1 MIKKFTPAV
10 KLILLFSVVVFSLS
24 LSAQSVLIDHNFQVT
39 ALPAGVTSNGAISP
53 TKAADGVCSQGMI
66 QINTGQFLQ
75 VDIPSCSV
83 FRLHM
88 KSTSSSA
95 RLVTVKYRLD
105 GQATYTTLTTN
116 LSVQT
121 AAAFNL
127 HALFPVLVS
136 SVPVSVRIETAG
148 NIQVHDL
155 YVMSN
160 GSQSAE
166 AEITAFKL
174 NGQIGTETINS
185 TAGTIAINVPL
196 GTSLSSAIPQ
206 NVSISAQASINPL
219 ASAAQNFTVPV
230 VYTVTAQNGTTKNWT
245 VNVTQ
250 IASPAKEITA
260 FVLSSSQI
268 GAATINS
275 AAGTIGITMPN
286 TVNITNIS
294 PTSITTSANATISP
308 SVATAQNFTAPV
320 TYTVTAQD
328 GSTKSW
334 VVNVT
339 LIDPSATFFDYQ
351 AEAATF
357 TGTVD
362 NNHTGFTGAGFI
374 NFVAGGENEIVFTIC
389 QVQAGSRTV
398 KFRYSLANDEDR
410 KGKLFV
416 NDVYIQTL
424 AFPRTNLFTDW
435 AEEIAS
441 VNLQQG
447 INNIKLTW
455 DTTDGPNLDKMMLTG
470 QACNEFTLLT
480 SATNGGTV
488 TLTPARNNNR
498 YFEGEVVTAL
508 AAGTPSI
515 IFNNWSGDISGNTN
529 PSTFTINTNK
539 TIVANFSVVPTYRL
553 NVVVTGMGQVN
564 LNPPGGEYAANT
576 VVTLTPQTVLGS
588 TFTGWSGDLSGSVT
602 PGSITMTGIKN
613 VTANFTSPYSF
624 NFDNVKGF
632 AATSGDGFNGPTTGG
647 QCASD
652 TVFINSPA
660 QFNLLCESL
669 YYRQQAYKNNVTTMG
684 MKKAPL
690 VIVLKAG
697 IYDGTQSL
705 STNGAKVYGNYM
717 MDIPEQGD
725 LTLVGES
732 NVVFKIG
739 INVKRAWNILI
750 RNITFY
756 DYQDDG
762 INIGYPQTHHVWIDH
777 CTFGHPTAMPVD
789 QNHPDGGCDVK
800 DGASYVTISWCLF
813 RNSWKTSLIG
823 HSDNNG
829 ATDVGRLKVTMINN
843 HFYNTNSRNPR
854 VRFGEVHV
862 VNNLSEDV
870 RLYGIAAANSAKV
883 FAENNFY
890 LNTDWPMYADRTVAD
905 FKLVYGNNSDNT
917 YTSKTG
923 NYPAL
928 GLKQVGNEYDD
939 TGLPVITAQL
949 NAAMKNPGGRS
960 VKFDELNP
968 TSVFDPHTYYSYTPL
983 SAQEVKVVVPLYAG
997 ADKVN
1002 FTTSNC
1008 STMPLQLLSFD
1019 AVLAETP
1026 TKHVKLIWSTANEVN
1041 SLRFD
1046 IEKSSDGRNFKKIG
1060 SQVAINLSGLHQ
1072 YSFLDNEPLPGISYY
1087 RLKQVDVDGAV
1098 TNSQIVSVNN
1108 RSAIQLAAY
1117 PNPADDRVTV
1127 LHPKVAGNSSLR
1139 ITDATGRMLMSSS
1152 IIAGSSLTNLNISSL
1167 VSGNYFIIYE
1177 NGIDRLVIKLVRL

>member
-1 MIKKFTPAV
+1 MIKNFTATIKFV
-10 KLILLFSVVVFSLS
+10 LLSSLVIFSLS

-39 ALPAGVTSNGAISP
+39 TLPAGVTSNGAISP

-95 RLVTVKYRLD
+95 RLVTVKYKLD
-105 GQATYTTLTTN
+105 GQSTYTTLTTN

-127 HALFPVLVS
+127 QTLFPVLIS
-136 SVPVSVRIETAG
+136 SIPVTVLIETAG

-166 AEITAFKL
+166 AEVTAFKL
-174 NGQIGTETINS
+174 NGQIGNETINS
-185 TAGTIAINVPL
+185 SAGTIAINVPL
-196 GTSLSSAIPQ
+196 GTSLTSVIPQ
-206 NVSISAQASINPL
+206 AVSISSQASINPP
-219 ASAAQNFTVPV
+219 ATSAQNFTAPV
-230 VYTVTAQNGTTKNWT
+230 VYTVTAQNGATKNWT
-245 VNVTQ
+245 VTVTQ
-250 IASPAKEITA
+250 VASPAKEITA

-268 GAATINS
+268 GNATINS

-286 TVNITNIS
+286 TVNLTNIS
-294 PTSITTSANATISP
+294 PSSITISANATIAP
-308 SVATAQNFTAPV
+308 SATAAQNFTSPV

-334 VVNVT
+334 TVNVT
-339 LIDPSATFFDYQ
+339 SIDPSAVFFDYQ

-362 NNHTGFTGAGFI
+362 NNHTGFTGSGFI

-441 VNLQQG
+441 VGLQTG

-470 QACNEFTLLT
+470 QACNEFTLSS

-498 YFEGEVVTAL
+498 YFEGELVTAL

-515 IFNNWSGDISGNTN
+515 IFNNWSGDLTGNTN
-529 PSTFTINTNK
+529 PSTITINANK

-553 NVVVTGMGQVN
+553 NVAVTGMGQVN

-576 VVTLTPQTVLGS
+576 VVTLTPQSVLGS
-588 TFTGWSGDLSGSVT
+588 TFTGWSGDLSGNVT
-602 PGSITMTGIKN
+602 PGSITMTGIMN

-632 AATSGDGFNGPTTGG
+632 AASPGDGFNVPTTGG
-647 QCASD
+647 QCSPD
-652 TVFINSPA
+652 TVFINGPA
-660 QFNLLCESL
+660 QFNQLCESL

-697 IYDGTQSL
+697 VYDGTQTL
-705 STNGAKVYGNYM
+705 STNGAKVFGNYM

-725 LTLVGES
+725 LTVVGES

-762 INIGYPQTHHVWIDH
+762 INIGYPQTHHIWIDH
-777 CTFGHPTAMPVD
+777 CTFGHPTTMPAD

-829 ATDVGRLKVTMINN
+829 ATDIGRLKVTMINN

-862 VNNLSEDV
+862 VNNLSEQV
-870 RLYGIAAANSAKV
+870 KLYGIAAANSAKV

-928 GLKQVGNEYDD
+928 GLKQAGNEYDD
-939 TGLPVITAQL
+939 SGLPVITAQL

-983 SAQEVKVVVPLYAG
+983 TAQEVKVVVPLYAG

-1002 FTTSNC
+1002 FSTANC

-1019 AVLAETP
+1019 AVQVETP
-1026 TKHVKLIWSTANEVN
+1026 TKLVKVSWITTNEVN
-1041 SLRFD
+1041 TLRFD
-1046 IEKSSDGRNFKKIG
+1046 IEKSSDGRIFKRIA
-1060 SQVAINLSGLHQ
+1060 SQQARNLAGEHH
-1072 YSFLDNEPLPGISYY
+1072 YSFIDNDPLAGVSFY
-1087 RLKQVDVDGAV
+1087 RLKQLDTDGVATYSRIAV
-1098 TNSQIVSVNN
+1098 INN
-1108 RSAIQLAAY
+1108 RSAVQLSAY
-1117 PNPADDRVTV
+1117 PNPAANFVAV
-1127 LHPKVAGNSSLR
+1127 SHPKAIVGASLR
-1139 ITDATGRMLMSSS
+1139 VLDAVGRNLITTEVS
-1152 IIAGSSLTNLNISSL
+1152 AGVNITNMNISAL
-1167 VSGNYFIIYE
+1167 NPGNYFIVYE
-1177 NGIDRLVIKLVRL
+1177 NGPNRLVTKLVKL